1 MKKKKFYAIPAK
13 IIVIAVL
20 SAASFLAGIAGM
32 RLLQGHW
39 IGMTM
44 LDMARMSDYE
54 NSSEAANYLYREGST
69 ILSTLQNEN
78 NFCSYG
84 SSYDETDTI
93 DIMNLSAGVDNPD
106 KNPETTYTL
115 AELASFYGTEAYYE
129 LRALVDFCDDF
140 LPSTAVIRLLVAPI
154 RLISHRT
161 ETLPSASSVL
171 RRTTRRR
178 RRRKRM

>member
-1 MKKKKFYAIPAK
+1 MKKKKFYTIPAK

-20 SAASFLAGIAGM
+20 SASSFLAGLAGM

-44 LDMARMSDYE
+44 PDMARMSDYE

-69 ILSTLQNEN
+69 ILSTLQNESS
-78 NFCSYG
+78 FCSYG
-84 SSYDETDTI
+84 SAYDETDTI
-93 DIMNLSAGVDNPD
+93 DIMNLFAGVDNPD

-115 AELASFYGTEAYYE
+115 AELASFYGTEGIMSY
-129 LRALVDFCDDF
+129 ALLWISVTI
-140 LPSTAVIRLLVAPI
+140 LLSTAVIRLPAAST

-161 ETLPSASSVL
+161 ETLPSAWPVL
-171 RRTTRRR
+171 RRTIR
-178 RRRKRM
+178 RRRKRKRM